1 MSKEEFE
8 QLIAQDPK
16 KGEILQL
23 VAEKIKLCGQQNEK
37 AVYDTCAK
45 LYTDS
50 LNDYTHFR
58 LNISG
63 QIDLMRYQ
71 SFCQNY
77 QDYILA
83 TLQKRLQTIVEG
95 VEEYFQKCATQ
106 NSDENEKKQINNS
119 ATTNVDNVHQF
130 KNDVITLLET
140 YENTRLFIKGRI
152 IELEDTLEL
161 LKLEKCLKDG
171 YSPMSITLRANNYR
185 ADISIH
191 INSDKA
197 KRLFTDTYFPYFMDR
212 FVENSSDITKINSE
226 INYLRDLSSAKLI
239 HKIVYDLYQIFIK
252 YGKVSKCNKGDNS
265 YDLKDDNGSYYSLD
279 ANISDWIY
287 NLLKKFGYITITSH
301 TLKTERNRYIKDC
314 IRDKQC
320 RNIQL
325 KDFSLASLS
334 FFL

>member
-23 VAEKIKLCGQQNEK
+23 VAEKIKLCGKQNEK
-37 AVYDTCAK
+37 AVYDTCAE

-58 LNISG
+58 LNISR

-71 SFCQNY
+71 YFCQNY
-77 QDYILA
+77 QEYIQA
-83 TLQKRLQTIVEG
+83 TLQQRLQTIVEG
-95 VEEYFQKCATQ
+95 VEEYFQECATQ
-106 NSDENEKKQINNS
+106 NCEENEIKQINIS
-119 ATTNVDNVHQF
+119 AITNVVNVHQL
-130 KNDVITLLET
+130 KNDVTTLLET
-140 YENTRLFIKGRI
+140 YENARLFITERI
-152 IELEDTLEL
+152 KELEDKLEL
-161 LKLEKCLKDG
+161 LKLGKCLKDG
-171 YSPMSITLRANNYR
+171 YSPMSMTLRDNNLR
-185 ADISIH
+185 AKISIH
-191 INSDKA
+191 INSDKT
-197 KRLFTDTYFPYFMDR
+197 RRFFTDTFFPYFMDR
-212 FVENSSDITKINSE
+212 FIENSSDITTINSE
-226 INYLRDLSSAKLI
+226 IKYLRDLSSTNLI

-252 YGKVSKCNKGDNS
+252 YGKVSKCNKGDNA

-279 ANISDWIY
+279 GNVSDWIY
-287 NLLKKFGYITITSH
+287 CLLNKFEYITPKDHI
-301 TLKTERNRYIKDC
+301 LKIERNQYIKDC